1 MVMYEIVIRNVQIPN
16 KTHPVSIGIVDGLIQ
31 LVREQLD
38 LQEAVK
44 VIDGTDLVG
53 LPGFIDLHLHG
64 ANLADFM
71 DGDVQAVKN
80 IAHYLP
86 KEGTTSFLA
95 TTLTQSP
102 EAIKQAIQSTKEYK
116 QSDAAKKGAQVLGVH
131 LEGPFINELLAGAQP
146 REFIERP
153 SVKQLEQWFGEQL
166 DELKI
171 ITLAPEM
178 DENNDVIRHV
188 VSKGVIASAG
198 HTNATYF
205 DILEAMTAGLS
216 HLTHYG
222 NAMRGLHHREIGV
235 IGVGMLED
243 ALYCEVIAD
252 GIHVGEDM
260 LQLIYK
266 KIGPERILLITD
278 SMRAK
283 GMGDGDYHL
292 GGQAVKVTGH
302 EARLEDGTL
311 AGSVLKMNEA
321 LKIMERATGATLEEL
336 VLMSSTNAAE
346 RLGIADRKGKI
357 SPGMDAD
364 IVLLDK
370 NWHVKYTIIAGEII
384 FTRE

>member
-1 MVMYEIVIRNVQIPN
+1 MYELVIRNVQIPN
-16 KTHPVSIGIVDGLIQ
+16 QTNPVTIGIVDGLIQ
-31 LVREQLD
+31 IVEETVET
-38 LQEAVK
+38 QEGTR

-71 DGDVQAVKN
+71 DGDVQAVKD

-102 EAIKQAIQSTKEYK
+102 EAIKLAIHSFKTYK
-116 QSDAAKKGAQVLGVH
+116 QSDAVKLGAQVLGVH

-146 REFIERP
+146 REFIEKP
-153 SVKQLEQWFGEQL
+153 SVEQLEHWFGEEL
-166 DELKI
+166 EELKI

-178 DENNDVIRHV
+178 DENNNVIRHV

-198 HTNATYF
+198 HTNATYL
-205 DILEAMTAGLS
+205 DIQAAMTVGLS

-235 IGVGMLED
+235 IGAGMLEEQ
-243 ALYCEVIAD
+243 LYCEVIAD

-292 GGQAVKVTGH
+292 GGQAVEVIGH

-311 AGSVLKMNEA
+311 AGSVLKMNDA
-321 LKIMERATGATLEEL
+321 LKIMKRATGATLEEL
-336 VLMSSTNAAE
+336 AQMSSTNAAE
-346 RLGIADRKGKI
+346 RLGIANCKGKI

-370 NWHVKYTIIAGEII
+370 DWQVKYTIIAGEII
-384 FTRE
+384 FKQE